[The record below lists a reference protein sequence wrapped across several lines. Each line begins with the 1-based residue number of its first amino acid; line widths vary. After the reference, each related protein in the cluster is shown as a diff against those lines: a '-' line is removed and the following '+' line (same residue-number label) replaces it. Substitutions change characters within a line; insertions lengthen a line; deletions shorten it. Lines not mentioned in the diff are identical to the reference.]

1 MTTSV
6 PSVRDIQ
13 QILVEVGDK
22 SKSHVGSRDWIGTY
36 EACMVMDHL
45 YWVCGSILNIMDA
58 LRMVIL
64 QRAIENTHS
73 YIIILLYYCF
83 LYSPDC
89 VQDNPHAPGC

>member
-64 QRAIENTHS
+64 QRAIENPHS
-73 YIIILLYYCF
+73 HIIILLYYCMLLVF
-83 LYSPDC
+83 SRLR
-89 VQDNPHAPGC
+89 AG

>member
-64 QRAIENTHS
+64 QRALKIHTPNNS
-73 YIIILLYYCF
+73 SVLLLLVF
-83 LYSPDC
+83 SRLR
-89 VQDNPHAPGC
+89 AG